1 MMSTATFKTFS
12 TMDAKT
18 RFSELL
24 DEALAKPVGITKHN
38 RLTAFIVSK
47 NDYEAMLDN
56 MQKLEDQLW
65 LTKAELARKEGFVGE
80 ERIKAFVS
88 SVEESR
94 DEKAGAN
101 SSC

>member
-1 MMSTATFKTFS
+1 MMDSATFRTFS
-12 TMDAKT
+12 AKDAKA
-18 RFSELL
+18 RFDELL
-24 DEALAKPVGITKHN
+24 DEALAQPIGITKHN

-65 LTKAELARKEGFVGE
+65 LTRAELARKEGFAGA
-80 ERIKAFVS
+80 ERISAFVS